1 MKTEEVNKLK
11 VESAQKSI
19 ALVIENLVQLQ
30 ENVLFLKNKLE
41 ALAKKST
48 LSEDEKKKKSEH
60 ESNIKHFKER
70 VEENEKH
77 IEILRS
83 LIETYTT
90 NNTYAKMGVK

>member
-1 MKTEEVNKLK
+1 MTQDAVNELK
-11 VESAQKSI
+11 VESAKKSI

-48 LSEDEKKKKSEH
+48 LSEDEKKQKSEH
-60 ESNIKHFKER
+60 ESNIKRYKER

-83 LIETYTT
+83 LIETYTK
-90 NNTYAKMGVK
+90 NDSVKL